1 MLMKVLIRA
10 DGGCNIGMGHI
21 MRMLV
26 LADKLKAFSEVVF
39 VCRKNGEFETGVRF
53 IEAYG
58 YPVFTVNGEAIIDE
72 LAGIGGDC
80 LITDSYDV
88 DESYFRRTGDI
99 FGKTGYMDDLN
110 KVRISTDFI
119 INQNIYARDL
129 GYEKY
134 EGTVLLLGTQY
145 ALLRDEFRGLPARKM
160 KRNVKSVL
168 VTLGGSDPQNLTE
181 KLALKLGR
189 AFPRITFHIIAGPS
203 FIHVDSLEAAAG
215 ENIVIHREPKMS
227 ALMMQCDAAVSACG
241 STVYELC
248 ACGTPIIGVITA
260 DNQVM
265 TARSMDNIG
274 AMKYAAGAGEIVRH
288 LESLDY
294 EARARMS
301 ETSRKLVDGNGS
313 IRVSEQI
320 RKIICKK

>member
-1 MLMKVLIRA
+1 MKVLIRA

-248 ACGTPIIGVITA
+248 VCGTPIIGVITA

-294 EARARMS
+294 ETRARMS
-301 ETSRKLVDGNGS
+301 ETARKLVDGNGS

-320 RKIICKK
+320 RKIICNK

>member
-110 KVRISTDFI
+110 KVRINADFI

-189 AFPRITFHIIAGPS
+189 AFPGITFHIIAGPS

-294 EARARMS
+294 ETRARMS
-301 ETSRKLVDGNGS
+301 ETARKLVDGNGS

-320 RKIICKK
+320 RKIICNK

>member
-1 MLMKVLIRA
+1 MLMKILIRA
-10 DGGCNIGMGHI
+10 DGGFNIGMGHV

-26 LADKLKAFSEVVF
+26 LADRLKDFSEVVF
-39 VCRKNGEFETGVRF
+39 VCRKNEEFKAGVRY
-53 IEAYG
+53 IEACG
-58 YPVFTVNGEAIIDE
+58 YSVSTVNGEDIIDE

-80 LITDSYDV
+80 LITDSYDA

-99 FGKTGYMDDLN
+99 FGITGYMDDLN
-110 KVRISTDFI
+110 KVRINADFI
-119 INQNIYARDL
+119 INQNIYAQDL

-134 EGTVLLLGTQY
+134 EGTMLMLGTQY
-145 ALLRDEFRGLPARKM
+145 ALLRDEFRGLPARKTR
-160 KRNVKSVL
+160 RNVESVL
-168 VTLGGSDPQNLTE
+168 VTLGGSDPQNLTQ
-181 KLALKLGR
+181 KFALKLGR
-189 AFPRITFHIIAGPS
+189 AFPGITFHIIAGSS
-203 FIHVDSLEAAAG
+203 FIHGDNLEAAAG

-248 ACGTPIIGVITA
+248 ACGTPIIGVAAA

-274 AMKYAAGAGEIVRH
+274 AMKYASGAGEIVRH

-294 EARARMS
+294 EARVRMS
-301 ETSRKLVDGNGS
+301 ETARKLVDGNGS
-313 IRVSEQI
+313 IRVSEHI

>member
-248 ACGTPIIGVITA
+248 VCGTPIIGVITA

-294 EARARMS
+294 ETRARMS
-301 ETSRKLVDGNGS
+301 ETARKLVDGNGS

>member
-99 FGKTGYMDDLN
+99 FGITGYMDDLN
-110 KVRISTDFI
+110 KVRINADFI

-265 TARSMDNIG
+265 AARSMDNIG

-288 LESLDY
+288 LESMDY
-294 EARARMS
+294 ETRARMS
-301 ETSRKLVDGNGS
+301 ETARKLVDGNGS

-320 RKIICKK
+320 RKIICNK